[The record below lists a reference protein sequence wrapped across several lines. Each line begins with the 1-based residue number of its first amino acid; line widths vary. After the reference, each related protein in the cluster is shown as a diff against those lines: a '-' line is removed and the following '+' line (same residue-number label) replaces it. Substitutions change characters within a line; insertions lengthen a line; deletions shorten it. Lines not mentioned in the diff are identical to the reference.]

1 MPTKKKQTP
10 KPNAKKKAPKVAEK
24 SNRLN
29 TGFRSFVD
37 YIKLHKVVSILIA
50 VVMFGLLMYG
60 GMIVYEKWQFNKAE
74 KALDSIYADIV
85 NELGEPTE
93 VTKDKR
99 CGYSSAKYTQGDR
112 SCSISYL
119 LKSNDEKATYA
130 NKLHLALNKSKHASK
145 IDGSVYNYSPAL
157 NYSFSFK
164 AGESALSCSVSV
176 DQGKAGET
184 YGVISCYGSA
194 KKEYYPTKK

>member
-1 MPTKKKQTP
+1 MPTKKKPTK
-10 KPNAKKKAPKVAEK
+10 KPNAKKKAPGAAEK
-24 SNRLN
+24 NNRLI
-29 TGFRSFVD
+29 TDFRAFVD

-50 VVMFGLLMYG
+50 VAVLGLLIYG

-85 NELGEPTE
+85 SELGEPTE
-93 VTKDKR
+93 VTKDKS
-99 CGYSSAKYTQGDR
+99 CGYSSAKYTQGNR

-119 LKSNDEKATYA
+119 FKSNDEKAAYA
-130 NKLHLALNKSKHASK
+130 NKLYLAMSKSKHVSK
-145 IDGSVYNYSPAL
+145 IDDSVYNYSPVL

-164 AGESALSCSVSV
+164 TTESNLSCSVSV
-176 DQGKAGET
+176 DQDKTDGT